1 MKALN
6 NDAWYDRDT
15 MQREDELRHNRI
27 AEADQTPDGDLDN
40 DDEPDTDIDDDDDVL
55 ETDYDNDVD
64 DDLLDDDDEE
74 QEDASA
80 INSDFVNDADPDN
93 MPEKQEGENEIPEQG
108 ESDNEKLEYPHETE
122 VEQQD
127 KGNDA
132 SYSEQNDVTPP
143 RTHEFP
149 SEGNAKTDFASR
161 NHGRSTGRMLGHE
174 PGTEGI

>member
-6 NDAWYDRDT
+6 NDSWYDQDT
-15 MQREDELRHNRI
+15 MIREDELGHNRI
-27 AEADQTPDGDLDN
+27 AEANSTPDDDLAD
-40 DDEPDTDIDDDDDVL
+40 DDELDEDTNDDDDDDL
-55 ETDYDNDVD
+55 ETDYDSEADG
-64 DDLLDDDDEE
+64 DLLDDES

-80 INSDFVNDADPDN
+80 MNSDFVNDADPDN
-93 MPEKQEGENEIPEQG
+93 LPEKQEGESEIPEQG
-108 ESDNEKLEYPHETE
+108 ESDNEKLGYPHETE

-132 SYSEQNDVTPP
+132 SYSEQTDVTPP

-149 SEGNAKTDFASR
+149 SEGNAQTDFASR
-161 NHGRSTGRMLGHE
+161 NHGRSTGRMVGHE